1 MTLTGGVHYY
11 LHNRRQKEGGL
22 EKFQDIH
29 VIPAPF
35 LASTEE
41 MAGKFLSEP
50 SIKEVLELAKFTK
63 YIIVGIGGI
72 YPDAKIIQEE
82 K

>member
-1 MTLTGGVHYY
+1 M
-11 LHNRRQKEGGL
+11 

-50 SIKEVLELAKFTK
+50 SIKDILELAKFK
-63 YIIVGIGGI
+63 NISLLVLAVFILM
-72 YPDAKIIQEE
+72 PRLFRK
-82 K
+82 KK